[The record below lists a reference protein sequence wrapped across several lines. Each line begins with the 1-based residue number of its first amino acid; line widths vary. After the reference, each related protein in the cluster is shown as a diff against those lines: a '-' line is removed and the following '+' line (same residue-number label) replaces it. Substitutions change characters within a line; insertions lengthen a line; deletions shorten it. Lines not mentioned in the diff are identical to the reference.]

1 MFGYLKYLGALA
13 ATLSLLATPTA
24 AVYSNY
30 KVTPPS
36 IPCILYEIR
45 PGDYCYKIAVTNGI
59 SYKQF
64 LAQNP
69 GIDCTRLYVGQS
81 VCLIPL
87 NLPGSW
93 GKVLNTDVTDNIRA
107 DDNNSDDNKAK
118 NLNNAAP
125 CKAYAVQEG
134 DVCSQIA
141 EENAL
146 SVDKLVEINE
156 SSPLWD
162 GCNSLLI
169 GQTICVA

>member
-1 MFGYLKYLGALA
+1 MFGYFKYLGALV

-36 IPCILYEIR
+36 ILR
-45 PGDYCYKIAVTNGI
+45 PGDYCYKIAITNGI

-87 NLPGSW
+87 SLPGSW
-93 GKVLNTDVTDNIRA
+93 GKVLNTDVTDNIRTD
-107 DDNNSDDNKAK
+107 DDNNNDGNKAK

-141 EENAL
+141 EENDL

-156 SSPLWD
+156 SSPSWN